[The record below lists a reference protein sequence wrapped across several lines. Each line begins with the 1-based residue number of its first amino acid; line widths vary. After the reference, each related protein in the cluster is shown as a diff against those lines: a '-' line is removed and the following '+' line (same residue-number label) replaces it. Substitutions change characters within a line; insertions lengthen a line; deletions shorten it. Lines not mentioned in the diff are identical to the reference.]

1 MLKGAELAFDFLV
14 AGEDP
19 TTSTSYWVKG
29 DKFLPCATRST
40 DRTTVTSPRCR

>member
-14 AGEDP
+14 AGET

-29 DKFLPCATRST
+29 DKFVLCDALDGS
-40 DRTTVTSPRCR
+40 TTVPPARCR